1 MVTTAISIM
10 LAQQV
15 AAPLIYF
22 FVPRFSSP
30 QTVGVLFLLVSALD
44 SLIHLAAVA
53 LLIAAVFA
61 GRGDD
66 DESEPE
72 DAGNIPII
80 SSNPYSPPPG

>member
-1 MVTTAISIM
+1 M

-61 GRGDD
+61 GRGGD